1 MSPAR
6 LVLAA
11 REHEVGTLALTDHDT
26 TEGLAAALEAG
37 RTCGVEV
44 VPGVEINT
52 DVGEHEVHVL
62 GYYVDY
68 HREDFQTFL
77 GRRRAERVWRAER
90 MVEKLAALGVPV
102 AWTRVREIAVGAAVG
117 RPHIARAL
125 LEAGWVRSSQEA
137 FERFLGRTGPA
148 YVPRGTLT
156 PEDAIAVILHAG
168 GVPVLAHPGWASSGP
183 ILDRLAG
190 LVQCGLAGI
199 EVYYPDHTPAMVSAY
214 LGLAHQY
221 GLVATGGTDFHGGGL
236 ATRVPLGSVQIPPDV
251 LPALQARR
259 EALAPTSVLRESQL

>member
-1 MSPAR
+1 
-6 LVLAA
+6 VAA
-11 REHEVGTLALTDHDT
+11 RGHGVGTLALTDHDT
-26 TEGLAAALEAG
+26 TEGLAEALEAG
-37 RTCGVEV
+37 RTCGVDV
-44 VPGVEINT
+44 IPGVEINT
-52 DVGEHEVHVL
+52 DVDHHEVHIL
-62 GYYVDY
+62 GYYMDY
-68 HREDFQTFL
+68 RREDFQAFL
-77 GRRRAERVWRAER
+77 GRRRAERLRRAER

-102 AWTRVREIAVGAAVG
+102 EWTRVREIAVGAAVG

-125 LEAGWVRSSQEA
+125 MEAGWVRSPQEA

-148 YVPRGTLT
+148 YVPRVELT
-156 PEDAIAVILHAG
+156 PEGAIAVILHAA

-190 LVQCGLAGI
+190 MVQCGLCGI

-214 LGLAHQY
+214 LGVARQY

-259 EALAPTSVLRESQL
+259 EALAPTSALGESRL